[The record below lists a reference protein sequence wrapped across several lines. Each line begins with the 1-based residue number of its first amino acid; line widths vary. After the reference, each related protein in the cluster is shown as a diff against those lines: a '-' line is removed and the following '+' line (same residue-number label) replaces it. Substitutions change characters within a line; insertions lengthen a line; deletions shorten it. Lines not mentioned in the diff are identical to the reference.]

1 MTNSVVLSQAE
12 LAVLREHG
20 IVWFAN
26 RAIFKAQPPM
36 SEEAIAK
43 IAAQS
48 VGPLPQDLLD
58 LWRCTAGGRLAYDL
72 TVNMAGNEEA
82 ISWCELFYNGSKGYR
97 DLAGWIDHELELAGD
112 AAEENDTEIPEQLS
126 LLPIGGFEYCDRIYV
141 ATEPGP
147 NYGAVYAWKHGLPPA
162 WEYQLHED
170 GVACIARSLRDAFTA
185 IHLNDDPVAPTSQ
198 YPASEAFLEYLET
211 RVDDFGLPREV
222 ADAAIREY
230 SRAVITWQ
238 EAFVDGSLAD
248 KPALILLAI
257 AEAIRTDDGVLLQ
270 RLAQLPYDMNRPL
283 RGSAPPIVI
292 AAQAGA
298 VQAIAMLLN
307 LGVSVP
313 AKLLERNEATLP
325 AATLLALV
333 AHGAAIDAVVIAMTA
348 SLGNTE
354 GAKALAQAWLTEQN
368 DRAAATTAYQAA
380 AGSLRADLADS
391 LERVRAG
398 KLGHYLG
405 DAGLAQRITNLDG
418 FALPTL

>member
-1 MTNSVVLSQAE
+1 MTDAGLLS
-12 LAVLREHG
+12 LSDVAVLRDHG
-20 IVWFAN
+20 IAWFAN
-26 RAIFKAQPPM
+26 RAIFAAQPPM
-36 SEEAIAK
+36 SEAAIVA

-97 DLAGWIDHELELAGD
+97 DLAGWIDHELELASD
-112 AAEENDTEIPEQLS
+112 AAEENGTETPTQLG

-141 ATEPGP
+141 VTQPGP
-147 NYGAVYAWKHGLPPA
+147 KYGAVYAWKHGLPPA

-170 GVACIARSLRDAFTA
+170 SVARIANSLREAFA
-185 IHLNDDPVAPTSQ
+185 ALHLDDDPLAPTSQ
-198 YPASEAFLEYLET
+198 YPASDAFLDYLET
-211 RVDDFGLPREV
+211 RVDEFGLPREL

-230 SRAVITWQ
+230 SRAVVTWR
-238 EAFVDGSLAD
+238 EAFADGTLAD

-257 AEAIRTDDGVLLQ
+257 AEAIRTDDGSLIQ
-270 RLAQLPYDMNRPL
+270 QLAQLPYDLNRPM

-298 VQAIAMLLN
+298 VHAIAALLAN
-307 LGVSVP
+307 GAGVP
-313 AKLLERNEATLP
+313 ANILERNEAMLP
-325 AATLLALV
+325 ASTLLAL
-333 AHGAAIDAVVIAMTA
+333 ATHGAAINAAVIAMTA
-348 SLGNTE
+348 ALGNTD
-354 GAKALAQAWLTEQN
+354 GANALAQGWIAEQKVT
-368 DRAAATTAYQAA
+368 AAASTMYQAA
-380 AGSLRADLADS
+380 ANSLRADLANS

-405 DAGLAQRITNLDG
+405 EAGLAQRIANLDG
-418 FALPTL
+418 FALPTR